1 MTNVATP
8 GGFFNERF
16 LTLIVVIVNL
26 CLLALFDVEP
36 FTSPSRRS
44 KNIMCVVLLDL
55 PNTTAIWS
63 SVMVSLA
70 SMAFTAANS
79 CRLREF
85 IGSF

>member
-1 MTNVATP
+1 MELDNVTIK
-8 GGFFNERF
+8 EF
-16 LTLIVVIVNL
+16 LESIVRSFEPPQGQEVLSLFKEFTI
-26 CLLALFDVEP
+26 LL
-36 FTSPSRRS
+36 T
-44 KNIMCVVLLDL
+44 VLLDL

-70 SMAFTAANS
+70 SMAFATANS